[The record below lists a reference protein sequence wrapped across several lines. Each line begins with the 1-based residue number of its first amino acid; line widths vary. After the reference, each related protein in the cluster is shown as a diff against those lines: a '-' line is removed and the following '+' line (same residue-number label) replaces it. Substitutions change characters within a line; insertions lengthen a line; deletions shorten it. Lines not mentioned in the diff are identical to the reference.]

1 MHLYLLDPYKKE
13 KSFETI
19 TMNDVVYVMVN
30 SKLAENKEGGRRSLQ
45 EFEFDDIS
53 SEDEWIME
61 NIEGREDNENINL
74 NDTCNSNRDDEHL
87 VEGQVQGGVED
98 DDVLAIPTLEEENVL
113 VDVLNEGD
121 ITNEDPF
128 NFHFNF
134 NDLY

>member
-1 MHLYLLDPYKKE
+1 LYLLDPYKKE

>member
-1 MHLYLLDPYKKE
+1 MYLLDPYKKE

-134 NDLY
+134 NYLY

>member
-1 MHLYLLDPYKKE
+1 MYLLDPYKKE

-87 VEGQVQGGVED
+87 V
-98 DDVLAIPTLEEENVL
+98 
-113 VDVLNEGD
+113 
-121 ITNEDPF
+121 
-128 NFHFNF
+128 
-134 NDLY
+134 